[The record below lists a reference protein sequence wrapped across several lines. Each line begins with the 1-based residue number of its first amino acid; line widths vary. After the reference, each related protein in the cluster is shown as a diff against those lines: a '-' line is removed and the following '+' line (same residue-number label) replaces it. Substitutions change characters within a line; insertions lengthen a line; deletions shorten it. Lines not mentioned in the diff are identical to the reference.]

1 MEAAEALGRGSM
13 STYREALGELVRSR
27 TRTFWIVAGLTLG
40 GAALR
45 FATLGIQS
53 YHHDE
58 IVTATRI
65 LPGGFW
71 QSMEAVGSSESAP
84 PLYYALAWLWTQVTG
99 TGEFGLRSLSALA
112 GVATV
117 PVAFWLATALTI
129 PPTGPKAIYVS
140 TLGPV
145 GRGGGRVGVGIA
157 AAALVAVNPM
167 LVWYSQ
173 EARAYAL
180 FVLLTALSLLCF
192 VRALDRGHR
201 RDFVLWG
208 VFSAL
213 ALATHYFAFF
223 PVAAEAIW
231 LLHRR
236 RRESVPGM
244 AVVAGAGLL
253 LAPLAIHQMSIGHA
267 EWIGNFSL
275 GHRLWETGLTF
286 MLGETGDII
295 ARPEHPLL
303 ALVPC
308 LLAVVALVLVF
319 SRGERTERRAGAIPL
334 ALAAVTVSVPVFLGL
349 LAPAK
354 DYVLARNLLPALVPL
369 LVAVAVGFTVRRA
382 GRAGIVLCAALVVY
396 SLGFSVW
403 ASVSPALQR
412 PDWDAVATDL
422 GEPTVPRAMVT
433 WTLGQASLRYYLS
446 TGAYQVQPS
455 EGYEWQVGEIDF
467 ISDGPAPRPSPRLL
481 GPGFRQVGYRQVGRL
496 YVRSYATPGPGLSR
510 LRLGIVRDAE
520 LGFHSNGVLLDG
532 IGPP

>member
-1 MEAAEALGRGSM
+1 MEAAEALDRGSL
-13 STYREALGELVRSR
+13 STYREAIGEMVRARSH
-27 TRTFWIVAGLTLG
+27 TFWIVAGLTVC

-71 QSMEAVGSSESAP
+71 QAMEAVGSSESAP
-84 PLYYALAWLWTQVTG
+84 PLYYALAWLWTQLTG

-112 GVATV
+112 GAATI
-117 PVAFWLATALTI
+117 PVAYLLATALTT
-129 PPTGPKAIYVS
+129 PPTGLKRPNS
-140 TLGPV
+140 GRFSPV
-145 GRGGGRVGVGIA
+145 GRGGAGIV

-180 FVLLTALSLLCF
+180 FALLTALSLLYF
-192 VRALDRGHR
+192 VRALDRGAR

-208 VFSAL
+208 LFSAL
-213 ALATHYFAFF
+213 ALATHYFAAF
-223 PVAAEAIW
+223 PIAAEALW

-236 RRESVPGM
+236 RREAAPGL
-244 AVVAGAGLL
+244 AIVAGAGLL

-267 EWIGNFSL
+267 EWIGSFSL

-286 MLGETGDII
+286 MLGETGDIV

-308 LLAVVALVLVF
+308 LLAAAALALVF
-319 SRGERTERRAGAIPL
+319 SRGERSERRAAAIPL
-334 ALAAVTVSVPVFLGL
+334 ALAAVTVAVPVFLGL
-349 LAPAK
+349 LDPAK
-354 DYVLARNLLPALVPL
+354 DYVLARNLMPALVPL
-369 LVAVAVGFTVRRA
+369 LVALAVGFTVRRA
-382 GRAGIVLCAALVVY
+382 GRVGVFLCAALVAY

-403 ASVSPALQR
+403 ASLSPALQR
-412 PDWDAVATDL
+412 PDWDAVAVDL

-446 TGAYQVQPS
+446 TGGFQVQPS
-455 EGYEWQVGEIDF
+455 EGYDWQVGEIDF
-467 ISDGPAPRPSPRLL
+467 VSDGPAPPPPRLL
-481 GPGFRQVGYRQVGRL
+481 GPGFRQVGYERAGRL
-496 YVRSYATPGPGLSR
+496 YVRRFATPGPGLR
-510 LRLGIVRDAE
+510 PLRLGIVRDAE
-520 LGFHSNGVLLDG
+520 LGFRTNGALLDG